1 MVLGVVSLAG
11 FFVLVVP
18 VLVAPVAWYLGAR
31 AGREVERD
39 PARWS
44 GGTEARAGM
53 ILGMI
58 GTAMMALALALLVGV
73 AGLLLLAF
81 RYDSGY
87 GT

>member
-1 MVLGVVSLAG
+1 MVLGVVSVAG

-18 VLVAPVAWYLGAR
+18 VFVAPVAWYLGAR
-31 AGREVERD
+31 ASREVERD
-39 PARWS
+39 PAAWS

-53 ILGMI
+53 VLGMI

-73 AGLLLLAF
+73 SGLLLLAS